1 MTFWP
6 TCCGSRGRPGGPGVP
21 GIGPSAGGELT
32 AQGGVE
38 SGISGPFL
46 ALFSGP
52 PGGGP
57 ESVSKRPR
65 NGPARKWASG
75 CTDIYPMG
83 VTPPLMGGVF
93 LVAGPRQMIIDPPP
107 IGGGICVA
115 GPRQVI
121 NSRFLQVLQ
130 IQKWGVRSAKRA
142 GNGAVGGPSQL
153 EVGINK
159 GPRLEPISGP
169 APGGRTPRPTG
180 GVSP

>member
-1 MTFWP
+1 M
-6 TCCGSRGRPGGPGVP
+6 
-21 GIGPSAGGELT
+21 T

-65 NGPARKWASG
+65 NGPGRKTASG

-83 VTPPLMGGVF
+83 VIPPPMGGVF
-93 LVAGPRQMIIDPPP
+93 PVAGPRQMIIDPRP

-142 GNGAVGGPSQL
+142 GIGAVGGPSQL
-153 EVGINK
+153 GGGIKK
-159 GPRLEPISGP
+159 GRLRGLISGP
-169 APGGRTPRPTG
+169 GPEGRTPRPIG
-180 GVSP
+180 GCLPVAGPRQTINGRLF